1 MQEPTCKMEF
11 VRPAAVLV
19 MQILT
24 HIYAR
29 VHAQQEGSETLPLT
43 PVWRLVLLATS
54 RIVQAYVRMIVR
66 PKELMLFLVLVPI
79 SVLMGCGGITMSVLM
94 SVLMIIMG
102 MKVQGIAL
110 MFLIVRQLLFM
121 VMM

>member
-11 VRPAAVLV
+11 VRPAVVLV

-54 RIVQAYVRMIVR
+54 RIVQAFVRMIVL
-66 PKELMLFLVLVPI
+66 PKELMQFLVLVPI
-79 SVLMGCGGITMSVLM
+79 SVPMGCGGITMSVLM
-94 SVLMIIMG
+94 SVLMIFMV
-102 MKVQGIAL
+102 MKAQGIAR